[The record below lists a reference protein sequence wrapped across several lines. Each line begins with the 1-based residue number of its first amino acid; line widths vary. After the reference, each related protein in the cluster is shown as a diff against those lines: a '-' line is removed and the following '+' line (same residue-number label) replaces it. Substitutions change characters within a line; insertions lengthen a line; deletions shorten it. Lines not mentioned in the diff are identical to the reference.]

1 MSPASQAVSGSIP
14 CVRRTRRSR
23 SFSTVRGCALSVSI
37 PRCFFTSRENRL
49 PWARDEPRKRSST
62 SDLVM
67 PASQA
72 SYMSRANALSSDVPS
87 LGSAGIS
94 FSSARAPQNL
104 TIPRQQPV
112 SSSLLRNTLEED
124 QSFSAENCP
133 RGCAWRGARAGGLCP
148 SRVVLGAR
156 PPRGVPPGRRGQ
168 RRPQRLLEFFEGQD
182 DFVALH
188 PCEEGIP
195 AVVLTYSGSS

>member
-1 MSPASQAVSGSIP
+1 
-14 CVRRTRRSR
+14 
-23 SFSTVRGCALSVSI
+23 
-37 PRCFFTSRENRL
+37 
-49 PWARDEPRKRSST
+49 
-62 SDLVM
+62 
-67 PASQA
+67 
-72 SYMSRANALSSDVPS
+72 
-87 LGSAGIS
+87 SAGIS

-104 TIPRQQPV
+104 TIPRQQQV

-133 RGCAWRGARAGGLCP
+133 RGCAWRGARAGGICP

-195 AVVLTYSGSS
+195 AVVLTYSGSSGVGGVDRNSTQPWDGRQDYGSKWVASPSMGRMETPMYQVTTRRRGHAERLSEAGGPASG